1 MNKKN
6 IWLINQ
12 YSYPPGKSSWRRHFD
27 LFRYF
32 NKDKYNIDIISGSF
46 LHNSE
51 NQHILKEEEKE
62 IVIETEG
69 IKYHILRVMGYSKH
83 IDRIIAMV
91 QFFFKVIFFS
101 KKLLKNS
108 KPDIIMASSPHPFN
122 GLAGMYLA
130 KKYKCPFIIEIRD
143 LWPETWVAMGA
154 TTRKSIIY
162 KIFAYI
168 EKKLYKNADKI
179 VTLTA
184 NKDYYISIGIDEK
197 KVEIVSNGVDL
208 ESYASNLREYKSPL
222 SFSKDNFNILYTG
235 SHAQGDTLDILIE
248 TAELLSKEKIVFHLV
263 GEGVIKEELKKMVE
277 LNNIDNVKFYN
288 VVKKYEIPSLLKE
301 SDAVIMLLRDIPL
314 YKYGMSPNKMYEY
327 LASAKPIIFSG
338 NVVNDMVKEA
348 NAGVSVEAENSKMLK
363 DGILSLQKM
372 TIEEREVLGKNGRKY
387 VEENYDTKILS
398 KKIEKIIL
406 NLLED
411 KNV

>member
-327 LASAKPIIFSG
+327 LASTKPIIFSG
-338 NVVNDMVKEA
+338 SVANDMVKEA
-348 NAGVSVEAENSKMLK
+348 NAGVSVEAENPKKLK
-363 DGILSLQKM
+363 EGILSLQKM
-372 TIEEREVLGKNGRKY
+372 TIDEREVLGKKGRKY
-387 VEENYDTKILS
+387 VEENYDTKVLS

>member
-6 IWLINQ
+6 IWLISQ

-27 LFRYF
+27 LFRHF
-32 NKDKYNIDIISGSF
+32 NKNEYNIDIISGSF

-51 NQHILKEEEKE
+51 NQHILKENEKE
-62 IVIETEG
+62 RTIDVEG
-69 IKYHILRVMGYSKH
+69 VKYHILRVMSYSKH
-83 IDRIIAMV
+83 IDRLIAMI

-101 KKLLKNS
+101 KKLLKES

-154 TTRKSIIY
+154 TTKKSILY

-168 EKKLYKNADKI
+168 EKKLYKNANKI

-184 NKDYYISIGIDEK
+184 NKDYYTSIGIDEK
-197 KVEIVSNGVDL
+197 KVEIISNGVDL
-208 ESYASNLREYKSPL
+208 ESYDSNLKEYRSPL
-222 SFSKDNFNILYTG
+222 TFSKDNFNILYTG
-235 SHAQGDTLDILIE
+235 SHSQGDALDVLIE
-248 TAELLSKEKIVFHLV
+248 TAELLSEEKIVFHLV
-263 GEGVIKEELKKMVE
+263 GEGVIKEELKKIVE
-277 LNNIDNVKFYN
+277 KNNINNVKFYDR
-288 VVKKYEIPSLLKE
+288 VKKYEIPSLLKE
-301 SDAVIMLLRDIPL
+301 SDAVVMLLRDIPL

-327 LASAKPIIFSG
+327 LASKKPIIFSG
-338 NVVNDMVKEA
+338 NVANDMVKEA
-348 NAGVSVEAENSKMLK
+348 NAGVSVVAENSKKLK
-363 DGILSLQKM
+363 DGILFLQKM
-372 TIEEREVLGKNGRKY
+372 AINGREALGKNGRKY
-387 VEENYDTKILS
+387 VEENYDTKVLS

>member
-12 YSYPPGKSSWRRHFD
+12 YSYPPGKSGWRRHFD
-27 LFRYF
+27 LFRCF
-32 NKDKYNIDIISGSF
+32 DKDKYNIDIICGSF

-51 NQHILKEEEKE
+51 NQHILEKNKKEG
-62 IVIETEG
+62 IIEAEG
-69 IKYHILRVMGYSKH
+69 IKYHILRVMSYSKH
-83 IDRIIAMV
+83 IDRIIAMI

-101 KKLLKNS
+101 KKLLKDS

-143 LWPETWVAMGA
+143 LWPETWVALGA

-168 EKKLYKNADKI
+168 EKKLYKNANKI
-179 VTLTA
+179 ITLTA

-197 KVEIVSNGVDL
+197 KVEIVSNGVDV
-208 ESYASNLREYKSPL
+208 ESYDSNLKEYKSPL

-235 SHAQGDTLDILIE
+235 SHAQGDALDVLIE
-248 TAELLSKEKIVFHLV
+248 TAELLSEEKIVFHLV
-263 GEGVIKEELKKMVE
+263 GEGVIKEELKKIVRK
-277 LNNIDNVKFYN
+277 NNIKNVKFYD

-314 YKYGMSPNKMYEY
+314 YKYGMSPNKIYEY
-327 LASAKPIIFSG
+327 FASSKPIIFSG
-338 NVVNDMVKEA
+338 SVANDIVKEA
-348 NAGVSVEAENSKMLK
+348 NAGISVKAENSKELK
-363 DGILSLQKM
+363 EGILSLWKM
-372 TIEEREVLGKNGRKY
+372 RTDERETLGKNGRKY
-387 VEENYDTKILS
+387 VEKNYDTKVLS

>member
-12 YSYPPGKSSWRRHFD
+12 YSYPPGKSAWRRHFD

-32 NKDKYNIDIISGSF
+32 DKNKYNIDIICGSF

-51 NQHILKEEEKE
+51 NQHILEENEKE
-62 IVIETEG
+62 RIVETEE

-83 IDRIIAMV
+83 IDRIIAMI

-101 KKLLKNS
+101 KKLFKNS
-108 KPDIIMASSPHPFN
+108 KPDMIIASSPHPFN

-154 TTRKSIIY
+154 TTRKSILY

-168 EKKLYKNADKI
+168 EKKLYKNANKI

-184 NKDYYISIGIDEK
+184 NKDYYTSIGIDEK
-197 KVEIVSNGVDL
+197 KVEIISNGVDL
-208 ESYASNLREYKSPL
+208 ESYDSNLKEYRSPL
-222 SFSKDNFNILYTG
+222 TFSKDNFNILYTG
-235 SHAQGDTLDILIE
+235 SHSQGDALDVLIE
-248 TAELLSKEKIVFHLV
+248 TAELLSEEKIVFHLV
-263 GEGVIKEELKKMVE
+263 GEGVIKEELKKIVE
-277 LNNIDNVKFYN
+277 KNNINNVKFYER
-288 VVKKYEIPSLLKE
+288 VKKYEIPSLLKE
-301 SDAVIMLLRDIPL
+301 SDAVVMLLRDIPL

-327 LASAKPIIFSG
+327 LASTKPIIFSG
-338 NVVNDMVKEA
+338 NVANDMVKEA
-348 NAGVSVEAENSKMLK
+348 NAGVSVVAENSKKLK
-363 DGILSLQKM
+363 DGILTLQKM
-372 TIEEREVLGKNGRKY
+372 TINEREILGKNGRKY
-387 VEENYDTKILS
+387 VEKNYDTKVLS
-398 KKIEKIIL
+398 KKLERVIL
-406 NLLED
+406 KLLED